1 MIRRKNRT
9 LLTDKSTRPDRLA
22 PGQLLDKIPEKS
34 FKKRTVKQEEPAQS
48 KLANLTKSMRMSETE
63 LAFLKEYRA
72 LEDLEREKG
81 IKFFEC
87 IGDPPAT
94 AEFVDGVKVFRQ
106 NFVTDKLN
114 QMRTK
119 DVHRFTTE
127 INTDKVVVPT
137 DVDISAQPKWD
148 VFENN
153 HFAMRKRLVDI
164 FLKVANKQIIR
175 MRAGKRLAK
184 LKQRFR
190 DLGVTSKEDC
200 RRLVAEDWKD
210 SLNVRADG
218 AAGE

>member
-1 MIRRKNRT
+1 M
-9 LLTDKSTRPDRLA
+9 
-22 PGQLLDKIPEKS
+22 
-34 FKKRTVKQEEPAQS
+34 
-48 KLANLTKSMRMSETE
+48 
-63 LAFLKEYRA
+63 
-72 LEDLEREKG
+72 
-81 IKFFEC
+81 
-87 IGDPPAT
+87 
-94 AEFVDGVKVFRQ
+94 DGVKVFRQ

-190 DLGVTSKEDC
+190 DLGVISKEDC

-218 AAGE
+218 AAGEQENIANVGFKFCFQKSAIQSDIRLPLEYETNIASFMEKIEA